1 MAESGGGG
9 LQAGLV
15 EAVLSFAPGLVD
27 IPVLGKILILFAP
40 GGGDDLKAQEALEAA
55 AKKTLKDRAERV
67 QKNARYVLK
76 ASDAMKCVED
86 SLGNG
91 GFLLALGKALVNQVA
106 GRAAGVSATDLIT
119 DRIFDCI
126 ESKVLRQDSPRKAK
140 QAKYYGRP
148 AGGHGKGRKPL
159 PMPG

>member
-1 MAESGGGG
+1 MTDDARK
-9 LQAGLV
+9 LV
-15 EAVLSFAPGLVD
+15 AAALSFAPGLVD

-55 AKKTLKDRAERV
+55 AKKTLQDRAQRV

-76 ASDAMKCVED
+76 ASEAMKCVEH

-106 GRAAGVSATDLIT
+106 GGATGISAPDLIM
-119 DRIFDCI
+119 DRIFECI
-126 ESKVLRQDSPRKAK
+126 EKKVLPQTSKRTQEVKH
-140 QAKYYGRP
+140 YYGRP
-148 AGGHGKGRKPL
+148 ARGHGKGRHKIALPSKPS
-159 PMPG
+159 